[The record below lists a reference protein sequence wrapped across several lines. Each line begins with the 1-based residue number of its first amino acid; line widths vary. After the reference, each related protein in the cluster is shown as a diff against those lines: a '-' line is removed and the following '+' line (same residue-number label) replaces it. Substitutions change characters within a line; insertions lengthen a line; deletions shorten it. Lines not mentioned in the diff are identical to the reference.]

1 MDQKNGQMKR
11 ISVEEDHHA
20 FILATARDLQQ
31 DKFQEAGA
39 VAVLAPKYITSQA
52 LSCQRRNGEGHGC
65 LPRSIAASLN
75 LFWKAAKQRE
85 DVGTSYETMYY
96 SPVQRI
102 FQIVS
107 FKLNHESASKTKLTT
122 KKLFEILSANLTV
135 TLGEA
140 VTQSYLEVLMALWNS
155 LLSDTSFREEVLLS
169 EELFGKRSPIK
180 SIYVLRDLATACKK
194 QPPCVKWVFDAL
206 MDAALNK
213 SSSKASSTPRHWPAR
228 TPV

>member
-1 MDQKNGQMKR
+1 
-11 ISVEEDHHA
+11 
-20 FILATARDLQQ
+20 
-31 DKFQEAGA
+31 
-39 VAVLAPKYITSQA
+39 
-52 LSCQRRNGEGHGC
+52 
-65 LPRSIAASLN
+65 
-75 LFWKAAKQRE
+75 
-85 DVGTSYETMYY
+85 MYY
-96 SPVQRI
+96 SPAQRI

-135 TLGEA
+135 TSGEA
-140 VTQSYLEVLMALWNS
+140 VSFLEVLMALWNS

-169 EELFGKRSPIK
+169 EALFGKRSPIK

-213 SSSKASSTPRHWPAR
+213 TFKQGKLNPQALAGKNPRENNSKGPDSWHCCFFS
-228 TPV
+228 

>member
-1 MDQKNGQMKR
+1 MKR
-11 ISVEEDHHA
+11 ISPEEDHHA

-52 LSCQRRNGEGHGC
+52 LSCQRRNGEGRFKPG
-65 LPRSIAASLN
+65 LN
-75 LFWKAAKQRE
+75 LFWEAAKQRE

-135 TLGEA
+135 TSGEA
-140 VTQSYLEVLMALWNS
+140 VTQSFLQVLMALWNS

-213 SSSKASSTPRHWPAR
+213 TFKQGELNPQALAGKNPRLLALLLFS
-228 TPV
+228 